1 MARGILK
8 MTSIKRRMW
17 QKNKDGELF
26 IEDIIAGTS
35 VFVNARMA
43 LNKEAYAKLEAE
55 AVGKKAGYIDFK
67 Q

>member
-1 MARGILK
+1 M
-8 MTSIKRRMW
+8 RRMW
-17 QKNKDGELF
+17 QKNRDGELF

-35 VFVNARMA
+35 VFVNARIA

-55 AVGKKAGYIDFK
+55 AVGKKAGYIEFK